1 MDNNKIE
8 LGLDAM
14 EQVTGGVVRTIN
26 TGIPGQN
33 AAIRNGA
40 SVNAGWIAS
49 LPSGTQVDTVTDKV
63 VYDPAS
69 GRNFVEINF
78 TDKNGNARVG
88 WVAASIVGLP
98 R

>member
-1 MDNNKIE
+1 MENNKVE
-8 LGLDAM
+8 LGLDTM
-14 EQVTGGVVRTIN
+14 EQVTGGVLRTIN

-33 AAIRNGA
+33 AAIRSGA

-63 VYDPAS
+63 VYDDAS
-69 GRNFVEINF
+69 GRNFVEIRF
-78 TDKNGNARVG
+78 TDKYGKPGTG

>member
-1 MDNNKIE
+1 MDNNKME

-14 EQVTGGVVRTIN
+14 EQVTGGVLRTIN

-33 AAIRNGA
+33 AAIRSGA

-63 VYDPAS
+63 VFDSAS
-69 GRNFVEINF
+69 GRNFVEIRF
-78 TDKNGNARVG
+78 TDKNGSARTG

>member
-1 MDNNKIE
+1 MDNKTE
-8 LGLDAM
+8 LGLDTM
-14 EQVTGGVVRTIN
+14 EQVTGGVLRTIN

-33 AAIRNGA
+33 AAIRSGA

-63 VYDPAS
+63 VYDAAS

-78 TDKNGNARVG
+78 TDKNGKARTG
-88 WVAASIVGLP
+88 WVAASIVSLK

>member
-1 MDNNKIE
+1 MDNNRVE

-14 EQVTGGVVRTIN
+14 EQVTGGTLRTIN

-33 AAIRNGA
+33 AAIRSGA

-49 LPSGTQVDTVTDKV
+49 LPSGTQVDTVTDRT
-63 VYDPAS
+63 VYDAAS

-78 TDKNGNARVG
+78 TDKNGKSRTG

>member
-1 MDNNKIE
+1 MDNKVE
-8 LGLDAM
+8 LGLDSM
-14 EQVTGGVVRTIN
+14 EQVTGGVLRTIN

-33 AAIRNGA
+33 AIRSGA

-49 LPSGTQVDTVTDKV
+49 LPSGTQVDTVTDKL
-63 VYDPAS
+63 VYDAAS

-78 TDKNGNARVG
+78 TDKNGKARTG

>member
-1 MDNNKIE
+1 MDNKVE
-8 LGLDAM
+8 LGLDSM
-14 EQVTGGVVRTIN
+14 EQGTGGVLRTIN

-33 AAIRNGA
+33 AAIRSGA
-40 SVNAGWIAS
+40 SVNAGWLAS

-63 VYDPAS
+63 VYDAAS

-78 TDKNGNARVG
+78 TDKTGKARTG
-88 WVAASIVGLP
+88 GVAASIVGLP

>member
-1 MDNNKIE
+1 MENKIE
-8 LGLDAM
+8 IGLDTM
-14 EQVTGGVVRTIN
+14 EQVTGGVLRTIN

-33 AAIRNGA
+33 AAIRSGA

-69 GRNFVEINF
+69 GHGYVLMMVE
-78 TDKNGNARVG
+78 D
-88 WVAASIVGLP
+88 
-98 R
+98 

>member
-1 MDNNKIE
+1 MDNKVE

-26 TGIPGQN
+26 TGIDGQN
-33 AAIRNGA
+33 AAIRSGA
-40 SVNAGWIAS
+40 STSAGWIAS
-49 LPSGTQVDTVTDKV
+49 LPSGTQVDTVTDKL
-63 VYDPAS
+63 VYDAVS
-69 GRNFVEINF
+69 GRNFVEIKF
-78 TDKNGNARVG
+78 TDKSGNSRVG